1 MKRQSKG
8 ASPNSE
14 LLMRMLWL
22 GQRLCVLADEGL
34 KAEILREAHES
45 SYSMHPGSTKMY
57 RDLKGSFFVEKNER

>member
-1 MKRQSKG
+1 
-8 ASPNSE
+8 
-14 LLMRMLWL
+14 MRMLWL

-57 RDLKGSFFVEKNER
+57 RDLKGSFFVEKYER